1 MIPQSPPPA
10 QKRVPR
16 SAWMFLFAAI
26 ASEVTGSLSLKGAL
40 DRPALYLLV
49 VTGFVLAFVFLAQ
62 VLRRGLPIG
71 VAYGIWGA
79 AGVAATAILST
90 LIYGEPFSALM
101 GVGIVLVIA
110 GVVLIELGGNNAEG
124 EESASTS
131 ANRGSE

>member
-1 MIPQSPPPA
+1 
-10 QKRVPR
+10 
-16 SAWMFLFAAI
+16 MFLVAAI

-110 GVVLIELGGNNAEG
+110 GVVLIELGGNNAAG

>member
-1 MIPQSPPPA
+1 MSTQTQSPTQA
-10 QKRVPR
+10 RVPS
-16 SAWMFLFAAI
+16 SAWVFLAAAI

-40 DRPALYLLV
+40 DRPVLYVLV
-49 VTGFVLAFVFLAQ
+49 AAGFVLAFVFLAQ

-101 GVGIVLVIA
+101 GIGIILVIA
-110 GVVLIELGGNNAEG
+110 GVVLIELGGNDSAADESTPAATERGNA
-124 EESASTS
+124 
-131 ANRGSE
+131 

>member
-1 MIPQSPPPA
+1 MSTQTQSPT
-10 QKRVPR
+10 QTRVPR
-16 SAWMFLFAAI
+16 SAWAFLAAAI

-40 DRPALYLLV
+40 DRPALYVLV
-49 VTGFVLAFVFLAQ
+49 AAGFVFAFVFLAQ

-101 GVGIVLVIA
+101 GIGIILVIA
-110 GVVLIELGGNNAEG
+110 GVVLIELGGNDSAADESTPAAAERGNA
-124 EESASTS
+124 
-131 ANRGSE
+131 